1 MIKVWQGKYGNIRI
15 LSVAHYWPT
24 SLKSLYLA
32 DEAVIPWMRGIS
44 HESRR
49 VWYECTL
56 IWSSNYK
63 IVLRWGQTSGAS
75 FWPTSSEDMDQLR
88 WFINNSIG
96 QIHSHVDSHDA
107 LYNRNRVSIGFI
119 GNGVFT
125 TAKTELRANLNSI
138 NMANWV
144 RKDLQLH
151 FFTRG
156 RVRIC
161 HGGFI
166 EYNYSSC
173 RWTWHSGRLEPWS
186 ASSESSSTSI

>member
-1 MIKVWQGKYGNIRI
+1 
-15 LSVAHYWPT
+15 
-24 SLKSLYLA
+24 
-32 DEAVIPWMRGIS
+32 MRGIS
-44 HESRR
+44 HGSRC
-49 VWYECTL
+49 VCYECTL

-63 IVLRWGQTSGAS
+63 IVLRWGQASGAS

-125 TAKTELRANLNSI
+125 TAKTESRANLNSI

-166 EYNYSSC
+166 EYNYSRYRS
-173 RWTWHSGRLEPWS
+173 TWHSGRQEARS
-186 ASSESSSTSI
+186 ASSESSPTCI